1 MIKEKKKVIITNLQV
16 GTIGNTIYKYNSI
29 IVLSVR
35 PVISESGEGS
45 LVLHLLNYLGKCS
58 NNSGSPRL

>member
-16 GTIGNTIYKYNSI
+16 GTIGNTIYKYSI